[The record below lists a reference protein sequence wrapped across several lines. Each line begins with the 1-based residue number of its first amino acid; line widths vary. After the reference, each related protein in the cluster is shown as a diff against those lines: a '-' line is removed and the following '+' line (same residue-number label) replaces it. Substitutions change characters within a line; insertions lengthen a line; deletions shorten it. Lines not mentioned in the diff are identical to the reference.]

1 MFFTLSLAWC
11 LSIIRNRKV
20 MCQKSGHDNVM
31 MLILIYANRETSTH
45 WWLVISTFLWFSYQG
60 PREVC
65 TFALLLP
72 HHWSKPTVTLGQT
85 SPFLIITMCLR
96 VPSFVK
102 PSKRIAWNPF
112 CRVWRAH
119 RLEKVPWRTERGTI
133 QVFLWQW
140 IILILLWLVAKPFQI
155 LL

>member
-45 WWLVISTFLWFSYQG
+45 WWLVISTFLWFSYQW
-60 PREVC
+60 PREIG

-85 SPFLIITMCLR
+85 SPFLIITICLR
-96 VPSFVK
+96 VPSYVK

-112 CRVWRAH
+112 FAGFGEHIDWKNYPEGLKEAQSRYFF
-119 RLEKVPWRTERGTI
+119 GSG
-133 QVFLWQW
+133 
-140 IILILLWLVAKPFQI
+140 
-155 LL
+155 